1 LETPTRT
8 WHEVPARNSRII
20 AQEGFDSSSI
30 VMGIDLELGKEPHA
44 SRNIHQPTHAFGDEI
59 LGSELKQPVISE
71 GPTDS
76 SEGNTSWNWPYI
88 PPEEL
93 GFSKPSEGYRVE
105 SDCAY
110 D

>member
-1 LETPTRT
+1 
-8 WHEVPARNSRII
+8 VPARNNRII

-30 VMGIDLELGKEPHA
+30 VMVIDLELGKEPNA
-44 SRNIHQPTHAFGDEI
+44 SRNICQPTHAFGDEI
-59 LGSELKQPVISE
+59 SGSKLKQPVISE
-71 GPTDS
+71 ESSRATKS
-76 SEGNTSWNWPYI
+76 SEGQTRWNWPYI

-93 GFSKPSEGYRVE
+93 GFSEPSEGYRVE